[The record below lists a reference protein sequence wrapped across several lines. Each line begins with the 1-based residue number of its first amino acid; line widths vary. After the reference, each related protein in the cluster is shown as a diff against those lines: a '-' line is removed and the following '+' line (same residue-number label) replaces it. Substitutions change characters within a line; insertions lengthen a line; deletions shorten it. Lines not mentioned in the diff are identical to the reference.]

1 VFANRYTAFIDACVL
16 AGALK
21 RHLLLTLAEADFFR
35 IRWSRPVLDETQ
47 AAIRD
52 IVSKKGDPDPTGA
65 ALRARGA
72 MERAFEDATVDDFDD
87 FLALSGW
94 LPDQTD
100 AHVLAAALK
109 TKADVL
115 VTDNVKH
122 FPAERL
128 AAFGL
133 DVRSADAFI
142 ADTAMLDEGRAVP
155 AIRQMREEFHRPHL
169 TAGKLLLRMEAVG
182 LTETVDVLRLH
193 VQSL

>member
-1 VFANRYTAFIDACVL
+1 MFANRYTAFIDACAL

-21 RHLLLTLAEADFFR
+21 RNLLLTLAAAEFFR
-35 IRWSRPVLDETQ
+35 LRWSRPVLDETQ

-52 IVSKKGDPDPTGA
+52 ILSNKGDPDPAAA

-72 MERAFEDATVDDFDD
+72 MERAFEDATVDGFDD
-87 FLALSGW
+87 FLALCAW

-133 DVRSADAFI
+133 DVRTADAFI

-155 AIRQMREEFHRPHL
+155 AIRQMREEFQRPHL
-169 TAGKLLLRMEAVG
+169 TADKLLLRMEAVG